1 MVADKQSFE
10 EWDTGLETANPLDY
24 PGYPEKLEGLK
35 EKLPY
40 IKFIEIGI
48 NFNTTD
54 SAYDIVLNSDFE
66 TKEDLNKYQVSE
78 EHLKVAAKVRDAVS
92 KRAVV
97 DYEY

>member
-1 MVADKQSFE
+1 MVKHIVMWTLKEDKK
-10 EWDTGLETANPLDY
+10 DKALEIKND
-24 PGYPEKLEGLK
+24 LEGLK
-35 EKLPY
+35 EKLSY
-40 IKFIEIGI
+40 IKFIKVGI

-66 TKEDLNKYQVSE
+66 TKEDLDKYQVSE
-78 EHLKVAAKVRDAVS
+78 EHLKVASKVREAVS

>member
-1 MVADKQSFE
+1 MIKHIVMWTLKEKNQDKA
-10 EWDTGLETANPLDY
+10 LEIKK
-24 PGYPEKLEGLK
+24 GLEGLK
-35 EKLPY
+35 EKLSY
-40 IKFIEIGI
+40 IKFIEVGI

-66 TKEDLNKYQVSE
+66 TKEDLQKYQVSE
-78 EHLKVAAKVRDAVS
+78 EHLKVAVIVKDAVS

>member
-1 MVADKQSFE
+1 MVKHIVMWTLKEKNKDIA
-10 EWDTGLETANPLDY
+10 LDI
-24 PGYPEKLEGLK
+24 KNSLEGLK

-40 IKFIEIGI
+40 IKFIEVGI

-66 TKEDLNKYQVSE
+66 TKEDLDRYQVSE
-78 EHLKVAAKVRDAVS
+78 EHLKVAARVRDAVS
-92 KRAVV
+92 NRAVV

>member
-1 MVADKQSFE
+1 MVKHIVMWTLKEKNQDKA
-10 EWDTGLETANPLDY
+10 LEIKN
-24 PGYPEKLEGLK
+24 GLEGLK

-40 IKFIEIGI
+40 IKFIEVGI

-78 EHLKVAAKVRDAVS
+78 EHLEVAAKVRDAVS

>member
-1 MVADKQSFE
+1 MVKHIVMWTLKEKNQDKAVE
-10 EWDTGLETANPLDY
+10 IKNA
-24 PGYPEKLEGLK
+24 LEGLK
-35 EKLPY
+35 EKLSY
-40 IKFIEIGI
+40 IKFIEVGI

-66 TKEDLNKYQVSE
+66 TKEDLDKYQVSE

>member
-1 MVADKQSFE
+1 MVKHLVMWTLKE
-10 EWDTGLETANPLDY
+10 KNNDTELEIKNS
-24 PGYPEKLEGLK
+24 LEGLK

>member
-1 MVADKQSFE
+1 MVKHIVMWTLKEKNQDKA
-10 EWDTGLETANPLDY
+10 LEIKN
-24 PGYPEKLEGLK
+24 GLEGLK
-35 EKLPY
+35 EKLSY
-40 IKFIEIGI
+40 IKFIEVGI

-78 EHLKVAAKVRDAVS
+78 EHLEVAAKVRDAVS

>member
-1 MVADKQSFE
+1 MVKHIVMWTLKEKNQDKA
-10 EWDTGLETANPLDY
+10 LEIKK
-24 PGYPEKLEGLK
+24 GLEGLK
-35 EKLPY
+35 EKLSY
-40 IKFIEIGI
+40 IKFIEVGI

-66 TKEDLNKYQVSE
+66 TKEDLEKYQVSE
-78 EHLKVAAKVRDAVS
+78 EHLKVAAKVREAVS

>member
-1 MVADKQSFE
+1 MVKHIVMWTLKEKNQDKA
-10 EWDTGLETANPLDY
+10 LEIKN
-24 PGYPEKLEGLK
+24 GLEGLK
-35 EKLPY
+35 EKLSY
-40 IKFIEIGI
+40 IKFIEVGI

-78 EHLKVAAKVRDAVS
+78 EHLEVAAKIRDAVS